1 MISSTEVPSDMADY
15 FGTLGG
21 RVTVDKLRAAL
32 GKLSEKDREKF
43 VSWGLDLKRRE
54 GWRDCSCVAET
65 NSSMSARWI
74 EASEIFVLQNNE
86 FWIFNWSPI
95 YTGGLRKVPLLL
107 GLPPHCWKSQ

>member
-74 EASEIFVLQNNE
+74 EDSE
-86 FWIFNWSPI
+86 
-95 YTGGLRKVPLLL
+95 L
-107 GLPPHCWKSQ
+107 GNLCLVE